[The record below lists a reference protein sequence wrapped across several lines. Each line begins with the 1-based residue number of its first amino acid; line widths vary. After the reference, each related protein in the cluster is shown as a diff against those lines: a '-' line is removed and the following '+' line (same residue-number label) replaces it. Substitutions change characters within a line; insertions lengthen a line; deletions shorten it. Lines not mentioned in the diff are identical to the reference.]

1 MESSVAVV
9 AIKLIKLKIVSQGI
23 RIKFTPINQQITLP
37 DLHELLKDFQK
48 EISSNLCYPTHIT
61 DKISSCT
68 LVMVDS
74 LVSEINNIYTKLV
87 QSDDVEKCYESHYRK
102 ITTNS

>member
-87 QSDDVEKCYESHYRK
+87 QSDDVEKCYESHYKK

>member
-1 MESSVAVV
+1 MHTNGTS
-9 AIKLIKLKIVSQGI
+9 
-23 RIKFTPINQQITLP
+23 INQQITLP